1 MPQLTETQV
10 NIIRSP
16 LAGKIFL
23 QGPAGS
29 GKTTVGVERLRYL
42 LRSGVPADDFLI
54 LVPQR
59 TLAIPY
65 YDVIFDPGLV
75 AGGTVDVFTIG
86 GLAQK
91 MIELFWPLVAEDA
104 GFKNPDLPP
113 TFLNI
118 ETAQYHMASLVRP
131 LLDHERM
138 FDGVALDRNR
148 LYSQILDNLNK
159 AAFNGFPHTDIE
171 KRLIASNINP
181 EIQNRIYQDAQDCAI
196 RFRDYCLENNLLDFS
211 LVLEIFV
218 KHIWNNPLC
227 YAYLVNRYRHLIVDN
242 VEEDTPVTHDILRD
256 WLHDFESAL
265 VIYDTEAGFR
275 RFLSANPR
283 TALELQELIPE
294 VVAFTESFVTSEA
307 VEGIRGSV
315 ELIMSPGAR
324 PPRLYAGE
332 GLHFSSAPCRFY
344 PEMLTWVSERIAELV
359 QVHDVSPG
367 EIVVLAPYLSDAL
380 RFSLMINLEASGI
393 PVQSHRPSRA
403 LREEPAAQCLLT
415 LAALCNPA
423 WGIRPVS
430 FDVAYALRQSIS
442 GLDLIRSQL
451 LTEVLYRP
459 IEGVPTLLPFDQVK
473 PDMQARISYVLGERY
488 DYLRTWLDAYSQDAP
503 DAPDIFFSRLFGE
516 VLSQP
521 GFGFHE
527 DFDAGKAAANLID
540 SAREFRWVVGPQLAA
555 TGQTVGGAFL
565 LMVQEGVL
573 ASQYIG
579 SWEQQRADAVLLA
592 PAYTFLMNNRPV
604 DYQFWVNVSSKGWSE
619 RLYQPVTH
627 PYVLS
632 RDWEIGK
639 KWTDAEEFQYS
650 RANMFGLVNGLLR
663 RCRLGVFL
671 GLSEMDEH
679 GYEQRGPLLN
689 VLQGVLRIGREGR

>member
-1 MPQLTETQV
+1 MPQLTDLQ
-10 NIIRSP
+10 IKLIRSP
-16 LAGKIFL
+16 LTGKIFL
-23 QGPAGS
+23 QGPAGA
-29 GKTTVGVERLRYL
+29 GKTTVGVERLL
-42 LRSGVPADDFLI
+42 FLVQSGVPADDILI

-65 YDVIFDPGLV
+65 YDVIMDPDLV
-75 AGGTVDVFTIG
+75 PGGTVDVLTIG
-86 GLAQK
+86 GLARK
-91 MIELFWPLVAEDA
+91 MIELFWPLVAEAA
-104 GFKNPDLPP
+104 GFSSPDLPP

-118 ETAQYHMASLVRP
+118 ETAQFHMANLVRP
-131 LLDHERM
+131 LIDDERK

-159 AAFNGFPHTDIE
+159 AAFNGFSYKEIAARLKAASINEGTPH
-171 KRLIASNINP
+171 
-181 EIQNRIYQDAQDCAI
+181 RIYDDAQVCADL
-196 RFRDYCLENNLLDFS
+196 FREYCLENNLLDFS
-211 LVLEIFV
+211 LALEVFLS
-218 KHIWNNPLC
+218 HLWNNPLC
-227 YAYLVNRYRHLIVDN
+227 YEYLVNRYRHLIVDN
-242 VEEDTPVTHDILRD
+242 VEEDTPVTHDLLKD
-256 WLHDFESAL
+256 WLPDFDSAL

-275 RFLSANPR
+275 RFLSANPG
-283 TALELQELIPE
+283 TALELRDMIPDAVEL
-294 VVAFTESFVTSEA
+294 TDSFVTSEA
-307 VEGIRGSV
+307 IEGIRGSV
-315 ELIMSPGAR
+315 DLIMNPGVR
-324 PPRLYAGE
+324 PQRLYQGD
-332 GLHFSSAPCRFY
+332 GLYFSAEPCRFY
-344 PEMLTWVSERIAELV
+344 PEMLTWVSARIAELV
-359 QVHDVSPG
+359 VDHGVPPG
-367 EIVVLAPYLSDAL
+367 EIVVLAPYMSDAL
-380 RFSLMINLEASGI
+380 RFSLMTNLEAAGI

-415 LAALCNPA
+415 LAAVANPE

-430 FDVAYALRQSIS
+430 FDVAYALRQSIE

-451 LTEVLYRP
+451 LTEVLFRT
-459 IEGVPTLLPFDQVK
+459 IDGVPVLLPFEQVK
-473 PDMQARISYVLGERY
+473 PEMQARVSYLLGEKYER
-488 DYLRTWLDAYSQDAP
+488 LRGWLDAYREGAP

-521 GFGFHE
+521 GFGFHR

-540 SAREFRWVVGPQLAA
+540 SAREFRWVVGPQLEALDRA
-555 TGQTVGGAFL
+555 VGRAFL

-573 ASQYIG
+573 ASQYIS

-632 RDWEIGK
+632 RDWEIGR
-639 KWTDAEEFQYS
+639 KWGDPEEYAAA
-650 RANMFGLVNGLLR
+650 RDNMFGLVNGLLR
-663 RCRLGVFL
+663 RCRQGVFL

-689 VLQGVLRIGREGR
+689 VLQGVLRTAREAR